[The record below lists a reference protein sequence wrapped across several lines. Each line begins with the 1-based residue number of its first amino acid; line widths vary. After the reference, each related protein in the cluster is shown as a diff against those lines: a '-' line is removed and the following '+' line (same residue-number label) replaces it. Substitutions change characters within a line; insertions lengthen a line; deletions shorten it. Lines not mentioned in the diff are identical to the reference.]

1 MAIELGK
8 ISVKDLIQNQYK
20 GLSIGFSNSD
30 TDGLFQKN
38 YSTRKQY
45 AENIKNLILTR
56 KGERIMNPLFG
67 CDIHRVLFEP
77 IVEGQIEN
85 KIEAAIEQAVN
96 YWIPEVNIDEIIFD
110 FTENDIDNHTI
121 NFNIVFSLKSNPDI
135 TDNVEVSIKE

>member
-8 ISVKDLIQNQYK
+8 ISVKDLIQNQHK

>member
-30 TDGLFQKN
+30 TNGLFQKN

-85 KIEAAIEQAVN
+85 KIETAIEQAVN